1 MLFVSYAPG
10 ALAMF
15 DREMRYIA
23 VSRRWLTESGL
34 EGRDLRGLSHY
45 DLYPDIPDR
54 WREIHRRALNG
65 EVLGAEEEPFRRTDG
80 VTQWVRWEMRP
91 WHGADGQ
98 VAGVLVVS
106 VDITA
111 RKQTEQALKDREE
124 HLRAVFEAAVDAIF
138 AIDEKGLIQ
147 SANAAATRLL
157 GYEESELIGQN
168 VSTLMPEPDRS
179 AHNQYLQDY
188 LTTDK
193 AKFSGYGREVE
204 ALSKDGTRLTVEL
217 SVGEAAQGGRR
228 LFVGV
233 LHDVT
238 ERRRAAIRQLELLE
252 QVKQSEAEARK
263 QQALF
268 RSVFESAPEG
278 IVLTDTQHRATMVNP
293 ALQRIFGY
301 DADELIGALPSK
313 FYARPEFWKPIDEAT
328 SSTGNGNPTRTF
340 QIVRCKR
347 KNGAVFPGA
356 TIRVPYRDS
365 RGNLYGYLR
374 IFRDVTPEQKREEER
389 RQAQRL
395 ESLGELTGGI
405 AHDFNNL
412 LTVISGNLQL
422 LEMKLGD
429 ERLAHYLSEAKH
441 AVHNGLLKLRKP
453 YSHIELG
460 QAIRAALT
468 N

>member
-1 MLFVSYAPG
+1 
-10 ALAMF
+10 
-15 DREMRYIA
+15 
-23 VSRRWLTESGL
+23 
-34 EGRDLRGLSHY
+34 
-45 DLYPDIPDR
+45 
-54 WREIHRRALNG
+54 
-65 EVLGAEEEPFRRTDG
+65 
-80 VTQWVRWEMRP
+80 
-91 WHGADGQ
+91 
-98 VAGVLVVS
+98 
-106 VDITA
+106 
-111 RKQTEQALKDREE
+111 
-124 HLRAVFEAAVDAIF
+124 
-138 AIDEKGLIQ
+138 
-147 SANAAATRLL
+147 
-157 GYEESELIGQN
+157 
-168 VSTLMPEPDRS
+168 
-179 AHNQYLQDY
+179 LQDF
-188 LTTDK
+188 LTTGK

-238 ERRRAAIRQLELLE
+238 ERQRAAIRQLELLE

-268 RSVFESAPEG
+268 RSVFESAPKG

-328 SSTGNGNPTRTF
+328 NSTGNGNPTRTF

-374 IFRDVTPEQKREEER
+374 IFRDVTPEQRREEER

-441 AVHNGLLKLRKP
+441 AVHMGERLSQRLVTFASQRRLTPAPANLNEQVNNMLELLRRTIGGQITVTTVLADNLWRTLVDISEVENAILNLAINARDAMPNGGKLIIETGNLLVYDRGQYNGEESPPGSYVRLAVSDTGSGMTPEVLARAFEP
-453 YSHIELG
+453 YFTTKEPGKGTGLG
-460 QAIRAALT
+460 LASVYGFVKQSGGHGFLARWGAARS
-468 N
+468 